1 MSTSSDYIPNSDG
14 DFNAWLQN
22 FVSNITANTSALG
35 LTAADIAPV
44 TDTANDWQTKYAAN
58 TTAQAAAQSA
68 RQAKD
73 DSRSATEGVVRSLVG
88 RLQSSNTVT
97 DAQRQA
103 LSISVRSATRTPVG
117 VPTSRPVAQVD
128 ISQRLRH
135 TLSFMD
141 ELTPT
146 SRAKPSG
153 IIGCELWNKIGGA
166 PPVDP
171 SEMTYLATDTR
182 SPYVVEFD
190 GADAGKTVYYMLR
203 WVNSR
208 GERGPWSQTVSATIT
223 N

>member
-1 MSTSSDYIPNSDG
+1 MSDYLPVSDT
-14 DFNAWLQN
+14 DFTVWMQN
-22 FVSNITANTSALG
+22 FISYANANLSAIG
-35 LTAADIAPV
+35 LTAADLTPIQNAEAAWE
-44 TDTANDWQTKYAAN
+44 TAYTANV
-58 TTAQAAAQSA
+58 TAQAQAQST

-73 DSRSATEGVVRSLVG
+73 DARSEQVSLV
-88 RLQSSNTVT
+88 RALVARIQASKTVT

-103 LSISVRSATRTPVG
+103 LQLNVRSATRTPVG
-117 VPTSRPVAQVD
+117 APSSRPIAQVD

-146 SRAKPSG
+146 SRAKPTG
-153 IIGCELWNKIGGA
+153 IIGCEIWNKIGGA

-182 SPYVVEFD
+182 SPYTVEFD
-190 GADAGKTVYYMLR
+190 GSDAGKTVYYMLR

-208 GERGPWSQTVSATIT
+208 GERGPWSQTFSAMIT